1 MRQLRDYEKKL
12 RAKHSQP
19 NIHRVGDPLI
29 RGQPMPDLVYGSE
42 ESEDNPDGENETSE
56 IKPRPKPRI
65 PKFKPTEVRLC
76 CAGVNFIN
84 ILRVPFSH
92 EKFLSSF
99 SLFTVWLCNFLAQEY
114 RCKSCS

>member
-12 RAKHSQP
+12 RTKHSQP

-84 ILRVPFSH
+84 ILRLPFCTRV
-92 EKFLSSF
+92 
-99 SLFTVWLCNFLAQEY
+99 LF
-114 RCKSCS
+114 KSNGKPTLLVHCLY